1 MNAVVTVNVVD
12 LLTYL
17 EGPHIQDD
25 SPAPRSHEDSHENRI
40 PNRIQADVCCIV
52 DVSGSMKT
60 KAQSDQYED
69 ASGNMVDDGMTVLD
83 ITKHAVKAVMHIPQE
98 DDRLTIVTFRSNANV
113 DFPSTKMCEIG
124 RSTGLDFLA
133 SPQPGGTT
141 NIWSGMLAGL
151 EALRACADEGPRQ
164 QFLLLLTDGQPD
176 SDDKDHWRKLGD

>member
-1 MNAVVTVNVVD
+1 MNAVVTVNVFD

-17 EGPHIQDD
+17 EGPHIHDD

-69 ASGNMVDDGMTVLD
+69 ASGNMVDDGMTVLH
-83 ITKHAVKAVMHIPQE
+83 ITKHAVKAVMQIPEE
-98 DDRLTIVTFRSNANV
+98 DDRVTIVTFRSNANV
-113 DFPSTKMCEIG
+113 VFPSTKMCEIG

-133 SPQPGGTT
+133 SLQPGGTT
-141 NIWSGMLAGL
+141 NIWHLVRHARRLGGTPHMRGRRPSPAIPSLADGRPTGL
-151 EALRACADEGPRQ
+151 R
-164 QFLLLLTDGQPD
+164 
-176 SDDKDHWRKLGD
+176 